1 MRIWNYL
8 NIALRSLAMS
18 KMRSFLTILG
28 VLIGVAAVISVI
40 SLGEAQ
46 QATQEE
52 AFASLG
58 SNLLYIMPGASNSG
72 GIGGQIGSGTTLT
85 LDDAKAIASQSSSI
99 ALVAPAIRVTSQVT
113 AQGENMAMMVV
124 GVTPSYQNV
133 NNFTLIDGEF
143 ITKQDYDKKARV
155 AVLGSQASNNL
166 FGEMNPVGQA
176 IRINGRQFQV
186 VGVLA
191 SKGGS
196 FGMEDTMV
204 IAPLTTVQTTIA
216 SQQIS
221 SRSTSVQLISVQ
233 TKSKGETSLAIEE
246 VTNILRENHHLRENE
261 DDDFSVISMESVSN
275 IAGQMLGIMQ
285 IILAGIA
292 GISLLVG
299 GIGIMNIMLVSVT
312 ERTREIGLRKAMG
325 AKRRDILAQFLIE
338 AGALSF
344 CGGAAGVILGWGII
358 NVISL
363 VAQNAGFPLAAVIS
377 GGTIALSVGIS
388 IAIGL
393 ISGVYPA
400 IRAAR
405 LDPIEAL
412 RRE

>member
-1 MRIWNYL
+1 MRIRNYL
-8 NIALRSLAMS
+8 NIALRSLAVS
-18 KMRSFLTILG
+18 KQRSFLTILG

-46 QATQEE
+46 QAAQEE

-58 SNLLYIMPGASNSG
+58 SNLLYVMPAASRSG
-72 GIGGQIGSGTTLT
+72 GIGGQIGSGATLT
-85 LDDAKAIASQSSSI
+85 LDDAEAIASKASSI
-99 ALVAPAIRVTSQVT
+99 ALVAPAIQVTSQVT
-113 AQGENMAMMVV
+113 AQGENMALTVV

-133 NNFTLIDGEF
+133 NNFTLMDGNF
-143 ITKQDYDKKARV
+143 ITKQDYDRKARV

-166 FGEMNPVGQA
+166 FGGMNPVGQA

-204 IAPLTTVQTTIA
+204 IAPLSTVQSTIA

-221 SRSTSVQLISVQ
+221 SRSASVQLISVQ
-233 TKSKGETSLAIEE
+233 TKSKEETGLAIEE
-246 VTNILRENHHLRENE
+246 ITGILRQNHHLRENE
-261 DDDFSVISMESVSN
+261 DDDFSVISMESVSD
-275 IAGQMLGIMQ
+275 IAGQMLGIMR
-285 IILAGIA
+285 IILTAIA

-338 AGALSF
+338 AGALSL

-358 NVISL
+358 NAFSL
-363 VAQNAGFPLAAVIS
+363 AAQNAGFLLTAVIS

-388 IAIGL
+388 VAIGL
-393 ISGVYPA
+393 ISGIYPA